1 MKIRGTVSQ
10 LLQRGQGFY
19 YLHRFNADSDNSLHE
34 VYNVA
39 RVSLFF
45 TPVVRVIH
53 DATVLIYG
61 DGVAFHQPLNC
72 GLAIDNV
79 FVGFIRDF
87 RERTGIIVDDG
98 VTDAFLGETHLGHSE
113 VTMTFL
119 LDRPRLNCL
128 VVQMEFCQLT
138 ACLGE
143 CPEILGK
150 GNAEKWNMLTQ

>member
-1 MKIRGTVSQ
+1 MFHKFLIVNIKCY
-10 LLQRGQGFY
+10 LEKKFH
-19 YLHRFNADSDNSLHE
+19 LHRFNADSDNSLHE
-34 VYNVA
+34 VNNVA
-39 RVSLFF
+39 GIALFV
-45 TPVVRVIH
+45 TPVIRVIG
-53 DATVLIYG
+53 DTAIFIYG

-79 FVGFIRDF
+79 FVGFIWDF

-119 LDRPRLNCL
+119 LDRPRLYRL